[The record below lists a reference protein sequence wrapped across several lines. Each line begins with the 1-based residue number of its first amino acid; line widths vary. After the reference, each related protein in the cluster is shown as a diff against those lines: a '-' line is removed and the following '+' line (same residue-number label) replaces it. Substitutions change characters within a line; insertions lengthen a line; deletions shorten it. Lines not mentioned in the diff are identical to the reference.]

1 MLNKRAQYKRTG
13 MRLEVNEGYAESQR
27 LKIEARGAY
36 EIKEV
41 RDTQA
46 LTVVVEAKVRE
57 ILEFNSVVVS
67 EAVVREVVAKYVYTP
82 VCDIKSH
89 EIIKAYYQIE
99 NLAKYLT
106 HQAKV

>member
-13 MRLEVNEGYAESQR
+13 MRLAVNEGYEESQR
-27 LKIEARGAY
+27 LKIEARGVY

-41 RDTQA
+41 RDTEA
-46 LTVVVEAKVRE
+46 LMVVVEAKVRE
-57 ILEFNSVVVS
+57 VLEFNSVVVS
-67 EAVVREVVAKYVYTP
+67 EEAVREVVAKYVYTP

-106 HQAKV
+106 HQAK